1 MHLPRAFTGTFLVI
15 KLPNTHDMIS
25 QIDIPQKE
33 KIDIGKIGPY
43 IVRSVNKEIE
53 KYSRENKRFLIAY
66 IILSVVA

>member
-1 MHLPRAFTGTFLVI
+1 
-15 KLPNTHDMIS
+15 MIS